1 MSAEI
6 IRSRICD
13 ITQGYDIL
21 RYDLVLDVFG
31 CFWILTDRARYEYE
45 HEYELDMEMTERLIN
60 NYIRKDITTTYKIPI
75 MTDTKVIASFDKE
88 ILEYE
93 KKQYKMEQKM
103 RKIEEMFA

>member
-1 MSAEI
+1 MSVEI

-13 ITQGYDIL
+13 ITQGYNIL
-21 RYDLVLDVFG
+21 RYDLVIDGYG
-31 CFWILTDRARYEYE
+31 CMNTNVMAYAAKY
-45 HEYELDMEMTERLIN
+45 EYELDVENTKKLIN
-60 NYIRKDITTTYKIPI
+60 NYIRKDINTTYKIPI

-93 KKQYKMEQKM
+93 KKQYKMEMKM

>member
-1 MSAEI
+1 MTN
-6 IRSRICD
+6 RD
-13 ITQGYDIL
+13 
-21 RYDLVLDVFG
+21 RYK
-31 CFWILTDRARYEYE
+31 YE
-45 HEYELDMEMTERLIN
+45 HEYELDREMTERLLN
-60 NYIRKDITTTYKIPI
+60 NYIRKDINTTTTYKIPI

>member
-1 MSAEI
+1 MNTCVMDNAAK
-6 IRSRICD
+6 
-13 ITQGYDIL
+13 Y
-21 RYDLVLDVFG
+21 
-31 CFWILTDRARYEYE
+31 
-45 HEYELDMEMTERLIN
+45 EYELDVENTKKLIN
-60 NYIRKDITTTYKIPI
+60 TYIRKDTTTTYKIPI

>member
-1 MSAEI
+1 MSVEI

-13 ITQGYDIL
+13 ITQGYNIL
-21 RYDLVLDVFG
+21 RYDLVIDGYG
-31 CFWILTDRARYEYE
+31 CMNTCVMAEAEKYGYD
-45 HEYELDMEMTERLIN
+45 LDMENTKKLIN
-60 NYIRKDITTTYKIPI
+60 TYIRKDTTTTYKIPI